1 MGYGRMPIS
10 MLMNIVRTLSRVSFG
25 VLVNSKENYG
35 KEFKNEVDVNEKKPE
50 ESCSQNSDLGGTL
63 VN

>member
-1 MGYGRMPIS
+1 

-35 KEFKNEVDVNEKKPE
+35 KEFQNEVDVNEKKPE